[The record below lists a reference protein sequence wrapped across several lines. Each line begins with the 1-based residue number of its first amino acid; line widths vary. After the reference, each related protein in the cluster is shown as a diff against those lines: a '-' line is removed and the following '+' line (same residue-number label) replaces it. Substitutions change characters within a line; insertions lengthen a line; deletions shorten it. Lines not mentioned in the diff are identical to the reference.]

1 MDQNN
6 PLVSLVGSI
15 EVGSILILR
24 IDFHFLGN
32 RYPCEGLHF
41 QLYSTY
47 ECTVRRNY
55 QYIYIYVYIY
65 ISYVQYIYICIY
77 YTHTYTILQTIS
89 YIAVIHN
96 SCLK

>member
-15 EVGSILILR
+15 EVGSTLILR

-41 QLYSTY
+41 QPQ
-47 ECTVRRNY
+47 V
-55 QYIYIYVYIY
+55 
-65 ISYVQYIYICIY
+65 
-77 YTHTYTILQTIS
+77 
-89 YIAVIHN
+89 IAVQP
-96 SCLK
+96 

>member
-32 RYPCEGLHF
+32 RYPCDF
-41 QLYSTY
+41 QPQ
-47 ECTVRRNY
+47 V
-55 QYIYIYVYIY
+55 
-65 ISYVQYIYICIY
+65 
-77 YTHTYTILQTIS
+77 
-89 YIAVIHN
+89 IAVQP
-96 SCLK
+96 